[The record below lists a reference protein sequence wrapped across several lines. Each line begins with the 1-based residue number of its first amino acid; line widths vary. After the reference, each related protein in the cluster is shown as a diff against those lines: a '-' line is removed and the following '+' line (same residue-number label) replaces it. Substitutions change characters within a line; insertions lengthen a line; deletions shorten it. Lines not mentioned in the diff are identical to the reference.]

1 MKINPND
8 PAYPNPGVPGVYQD
22 YPGIPIRLEI
32 AARFAAA
39 RVTLNLIG
47 LDGDATHP
55 KFPETASGIAV
66 MALSLADALIAAY
79 NESEAA

>member
-32 AARFAAA
+32 AARVMAVFAADPN
-39 RVTLNLIG
+39 VTSGPDLL
-47 LDGDATHP
+47 
-55 KFPETASGIAV
+55 ASA
-66 MALSLADALIAAY
+66 ALTWADALIAAY
-79 NESEAA
+79 NASEPA

>member
-32 AARFAAA
+32 AARVMAGFAADPN
-39 RVTLNLIG
+39 VTSGPDLL
-47 LDGDATHP
+47 
-55 KFPETASGIAV
+55 ASA
-66 MALSLADALIAAY
+66 ALTWADALIAAY
-79 NESEAA
+79 NKPED